1 MQSALEAIIYAADEP
16 ATLDQLSKAVEAD
29 KVEVRA
35 ALDLLVASYSTDDRG
50 IEIRKVAGGWKFYTK
65 PQHHDVVRRFIKS
78 LQPPIRL
85 TMAALETLAVIAYKQ
100 PVTVPEI
107 NEIRGV
113 NVGGVIKTLLEK
125 RLITTAGR
133 KEVIGRPIL
142 YRTSKQF
149 LMRFGLSDLDE
160 LPSLKEFE
168 QLAQAALGSDA
179 GIAPTQPE
187 GETEGA
193 AVSPNVAADAAEEVN
208 VAPARPED
216 SRGSFTP
223 ASSADADSMAG
234 ASNEQSVEAARADA
248 SGEQSAEA
256 ESSASPAETAAETF
270 ADATGD
276 TADSASERS
285 RAAKVGG
292 PATEHS

>member
-1 MQSALEAIIYAADEP
+1 MTQQEMQSALEAIIYAADEP
-16 ATLDQLSKAVEAD
+16 ATLDQLSKALEAD

-35 ALDLLVASYSTDDRG
+35 ALDRLVASYQTDDRG
-50 IEIRKVAGGWKFYTK
+50 IEIRKVAGGWKVYTK
-65 PQHHDVVRRFIKS
+65 PQHHDFVRRFIKS
-78 LQPPIRL
+78 LQSPIRL
-85 TMAALETLAVIAYKQ
+85 TMPALETLAVIAYKQ

-125 RLITTAGR
+125 RLITTCGR

-179 GIAPTQPE
+179 GIAPTEAE
-187 GETEGA
+187 GE
-193 AVSPNVAADAAEEVN
+193 AVGPHVVADAPEERN
-208 VAPARPED
+208 VAPARSED
-216 SRGSFTP
+216 SRGGFNP
-223 ASSADADSMAG
+223 ASSTMAG
-234 ASNEQSVEAARADA
+234 AREQSIEAASADA

-256 ESSASPAETAAETF
+256 ESVESPAESAAETF
-270 ADATGD
+270 T
-276 TADSASERS
+276 DSPEQS
-285 RAAKVGG
+285 RAAKAGG
-292 PATEHS
+292 TPSERS